1 MTDNTTPQATASKQ
15 PSHIAYQ
22 VRDRGGVLRK
32 IQKDGGYG
40 DADIIVGET
49 VPLDDLDGFDS
60 KLAPVAIKRLARD
73 LGITIPKDRNIFREG
88 GRSSGRK
95 LTIDEIAG
103 RVADSL
109 TADSA
114 PGAAASGA

>member
-1 MTDNTTPQATASKQ
+1 MDQQ
-15 PSHIAYQ
+15 IAKSSL
-22 VRDRGGVLRK
+22 VGVLRK

-95 LTIDEIAG
+95 LTIDEIAA
-103 RVADSL
+103 RVAASA
-109 TADSA
+109 TASAAA
-114 PGAAASGA
+114 PGVAATGA

>member
-1 MTDNTTPQATASKQ
+1 MDQ
-15 PSHIAYQ
+15 Q
-22 VRDRGGVLRK
+22 VVRSSLVSVLRK
-32 IQKDGGYG
+32 IQSDGGYG

-60 KLAPVAIKRLARD
+60 KLAPVAIKRLARS

-95 LTIDEIAG
+95 LTIDEISASIAASATTDTG
-103 RVADSL
+103 
-109 TADSA
+109 A
-114 PGAAASGA
+114 PGTAA